1 MTAPATKT
9 IPLEDALGIFSL
21 SKNLPLLAKLG
32 EEFVANAPQSVKPC
46 CAWDAGSLSRKPHQT
61 SPEPHLC
68 LLLDMGGTHTK
79 VGYRDS
85 AGGWNPILDHHN
97 DWFESKRD
105 TSLPLLHAFFRTL
118 LSETVQACPTLTT
131 TKLPIRLGVIWSN
144 QIKTKRFQS
153 RKTRGVTGLVHGYQS
168 GGYRKGEWFL
178 KEIRNGD
185 DVGATLL
192 AECERASLTP
202 EVMVLGN
209 DTLFTLFA
217 VPDAHAGVVMSSG
230 GNCTLVGTGTD
241 DKDELYN
248 SELGGM
254 FMIPAELLSVGDVA
268 FMKSRGISSL
278 SLEELSAG
286 TWFPSMVASHIIEA
300 AVTPGGEELKQLA
313 EDIQAKR
320 LVVTNRSL
328 SGLLGGTETIFSAYP
343 ETLRSA
349 LYPLVAALVG
359 RGAVLAGLLCYLS
372 VVGQLRAGLKT
383 AVVSLDSSMAR
394 HFPLYLEGMKRA
406 ITALS
411 PQGVTID
418 LRLMAPINL
427 AEGIEISV
435 PLQGA
440 AAALTNH

>member
-1 MTAPATKT
+1 MTAPAAQT
-9 IPLEDALGIFSL
+9 IPLEETLGIL
-21 SKNLPLLAKLG
+21 AIGNNLPLLGKLG
-32 EEFVANAPQSVKPC
+32 AEFVLNASKGVKPC
-46 CAWDAGSLSRKPHQT
+46 CAWDAGSLSRKPHHNRV
-61 SPEPHLC
+61 EPHLC

-85 AGGWNPILDHHN
+85 SGSWNPILDHHN

-105 TSLPLLHAFFRTL
+105 PSLPRLQAFFRTL
-118 LSETVQACPTLTT
+118 LLETLQACPALIT

-144 QIKTKRFQS
+144 QIKTRRFENG
-153 RKTRGVTGLVHGYQS
+153 KTRGVTGLVHGYQS

-178 KEIRNGD
+178 KEIKNGD

-192 AECERASLTP
+192 AECERASLIP

-217 VPDAHAGVVMSSG
+217 VADAHAGVVMSSG
-230 GNCTLVGTGTD
+230 GNCTLVGTED
-241 DKDELYN
+241 RDKDELFN

-254 FMIPAELLSVGDVA
+254 LMIPAELLSAGDVA
-268 FMKSRGISSL
+268 FMKSREISSL

-286 TWFPSMVASHIIEA
+286 TWFPAMVASHIIEA
-300 AVTPGGEELKQLA
+300 SVTPGGDDLKQLA
-313 EDIQAKR
+313 DDIQAKR

-328 SGLLGGTETIFSAYP
+328 SGFLGGAETIFSAYP
-343 ETLRSA
+343 EASRSA
-349 LYPLVAALVG
+349 LYPLVAALVE
-359 RGAVLAGLLCYLS
+359 RGAILAGLLCYLS
-372 VVGQLRAGLKT
+372 VVGQIQAGLKV

-406 ITALS
+406 VAALS
-411 PQGVTID
+411 PHGVTID
-418 LRLMAPINL
+418 LRLMTPLNI

>member
-1 MTAPATKT
+1 
-9 IPLEDALGIFSL
+9 
-21 SKNLPLLAKLG
+21 
-32 EEFVANAPQSVKPC
+32 
-46 CAWDAGSLSRKPHQT
+46 
-61 SPEPHLC
+61 
-68 LLLDMGGTHTK
+68 
-79 VGYRDS
+79 
-85 AGGWNPILDHHN
+85 
-97 DWFESKRD
+97 
-105 TSLPLLHAFFRTL
+105 
-118 LSETVQACPTLTT
+118 
-131 TKLPIRLGVIWSN
+131 
-144 QIKTKRFQS
+144 
-153 RKTRGVTGLVHGYQS
+153 
-168 GGYRKGEWFL
+168 
-178 KEIRNGD
+178 
-185 DVGATLL
+185 
-192 AECERASLTP
+192 
-202 EVMVLGN
+202 MVLGN

-254 FMIPAELLSVGDVA
+254 LMIPAELLSVGDVA

-372 VVGQLRAGLKT
+372 VVGQLRAGLKN

-406 ITALS
+406 VTALS
-411 PQGVTID
+411 PQGITID